1 MFGLLSDDRLSVRWM
16 VELIVQMIVTA
27 QYVDDDGIE

>member
-1 MFGLLSDDRLSVRWM
+1 MFGLLSDDRLAVRWM
-16 VELIVQMIVTA
+16 VQLIVQMIVTA